1 MKSTV
6 FYFIFFFTPQVLNW
20 GGGLGGTGFACRICH
35 FVAKNLESLV
45 THTGYKH
52 SLFYE
57 FMSEDM
63 QKEYRDIA
71 DKVGEKLWWV
81 FISRDFLK
89 YLIFNELIC

>member
-1 MKSTV
+1 MGQTKKTREING
-6 FYFIFFFTPQVLNW
+6 FLFFIFEIFFFTPQALNW

-71 DKVGEKLWWV
+71 DKVGEKLW
-81 FISRDFLK
+81 
-89 YLIFNELIC
+89 

>member
-6 FYFIFFFTPQVLNW
+6 FYFLFLNYFFFTPQALNW

-71 DKVGEKLWWV
+71 DKVGEKLW
-81 FISRDFLK
+81 
-89 YLIFNELIC
+89 

>member
-1 MKSTV
+1 MGYRQKKLVKSTV
-6 FYFIFFFTPQVLNW
+6 FLFLNFFFTPQVLNW

-71 DKVGEKLWWV
+71 DKVGEKLW
-81 FISRDFLK
+81 
-89 YLIFNELIC
+89 

>member
-6 FYFIFFFTPQVLNW
+6 FYFWIFFFTPQVLNW

-81 FISRDFLK
+81 FIIHKIFENTSFLM
-89 YLIFNELIC
+89 N

>member
-1 MKSTV
+1 MGYRQKKLVKSTV
-6 FYFIFFFTPQVLNW
+6 FLFLNFFFFTPQVLNW

-71 DKVGEKLWWV
+71 DKVGEKLW
-81 FISRDFLK
+81 
-89 YLIFNELIC
+89 